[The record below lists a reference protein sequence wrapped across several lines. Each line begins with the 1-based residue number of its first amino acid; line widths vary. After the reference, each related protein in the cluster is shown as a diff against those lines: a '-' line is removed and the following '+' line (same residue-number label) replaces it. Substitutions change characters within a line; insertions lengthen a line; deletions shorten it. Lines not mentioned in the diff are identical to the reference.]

1 MRVKAISLKLVL
13 MESGMGV
20 GVPHVSER
28 PEFVLLKV
36 AVATEVPST
45 IMKIVLLGHESIL
58 YTFAVRVRE

>member
-1 MRVKAISLKLVL
+1 